1 MKLKERYYEIIL
13 SNLAYRQLLWD
24 WHLLALKN
32 NKPTDKLELLLRE
45 SQDAENF
52 TTLVWSKLE
61 REEYLLFLEKSI
73 TFELSNK
80 IMELEKQLELTKQI
94 EQL

>member
-1 MKLKERYYEIIL
+1 LKLKERYYEIIL

-61 REEYLLFLEKSI
+61 RAEYLLFLEKSI

-80 IMELEKQLELTKQI
+80 IIELEKQLELTKQI